1 MKTQILFIVF
11 FFSAFALLNTGFA
24 QLPNI
29 PVSADKSAIIEDN
42 YLAGLESDNRGLKVS
57 CAFFLGDAGSEKSV
71 IPLMK
76 MLSESEDRGE
86 KFVAA
91 WSLLKIG
98 DERGVY
104 RVKMEAEKSDCNQL
118 RCILDYLYKDYRLE
132 KFGKAF

>member
-1 MKTQILFIVF
+1 VECRR
-11 FFSAFALLNTGFA
+11 A
-24 QLPNI
+24 
-29 PVSADKSAIIEDN
+29 
-42 YLAGLESDNRGLKVS
+42 
-57 CAFFLGDAGSEKSV
+57 FLGDAGSEKSV